1 MTSRFD
7 FHRAAS
13 AALAAALMTGL
24 AGCSVLPDKPSRPVS
39 YDFGSG
45 PAMATTAPTA
55 TQALPPIALGDIDTT
70 GIADTAAVNYRL
82 QYTDAQQLR
91 PYGAARWTLPPAQ
104 LVRQRVREVLGQRRA
119 VLDADD
125 VLSQKRVDGRL
136 PRILR
141 LQLEEFSQ
149 VFASPTQSEGVV
161 RLRATLVDNTPQGE
175 SFVGQRVFVLRM
187 PAATPDAPGG
197 VRALTAATDAAAG
210 RIEVWLASLAP

>member
-45 PAMATTAPTA
+45 PAMAPTV

-125 VLSQKRVDGRL
+125 VLSQKRVDGQL

-149 VFASPTQSEGVV
+149 VFAGPTQSEGVV

-197 VRALTAATDAAAG
+197 VQALTAATDAAAG
-210 RIEVWLASLAP
+210 QIEGWLISLAP